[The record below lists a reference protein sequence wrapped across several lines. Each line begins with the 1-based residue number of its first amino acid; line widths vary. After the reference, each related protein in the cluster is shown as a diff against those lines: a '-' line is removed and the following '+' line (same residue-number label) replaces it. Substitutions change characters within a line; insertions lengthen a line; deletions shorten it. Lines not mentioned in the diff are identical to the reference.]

1 MNYHSQLQYPE
12 PQWAE
17 VLTASLWRDHCSL
30 KSIIFDF
37 FNKKIFSPTGT
48 GFTAVAPFSLARL
61 MDPANSLKLVVKFQ
75 FKLYTFLVSSSV

>member
-12 PQWAE
+12 PQWVE
-17 VLTASLWRDHCSL
+17 VLTASLWRDHRSL

-37 FNKKIFSPTGT
+37 STRKLFSLTGT